1 MRRKLVVLL
10 TLGVGLVSL
19 LATAL
24 DVGDAEAQRGRRGR
38 RQRGGAAAA
47 EAPPPNSDAIAGAL
61 GDLRWGMEPRQV
73 HEYFVTK
80 IRERY
85 RIRLAKAPGTIE
97 EDRIRAE
104 MDTEIRRLRE
114 SYVRFDGAR
123 TGWDLSFLR
132 TEFTHGNRES
142 MLVYRDENSQNF
154 YFFIGG
160 RLWKWFK
167 AFDASV
173 FQGQSFDQFAQAVQ
187 GRFGRAAERSG
198 RLVADGPEQHWLEWQ
213 DQGTRLRA
221 VDQTRFY
228 GFYCLVFEDRGTLG
242 RLAQLRTNT
251 IQTGNQGGHA
261 LVESVTLPE
270 GGEAT
275 SDDGHADIVDRLT
288 GQVRRRP
295 EAPAGG
301 QGAQRGGS
309 GSSGSGSSG
318 SSPSPG
324 GSSGS
329 TGSSSGSG
337 SGQGRSLTLDD
348 L

>member
-10 TLGVGLVSL
+10 TLGVSLVSL
-19 LATAL
+19 VAL
-24 DVGDAEAQRGRRGR
+24 SLDAGGAEAQRRRR
-38 RQRGGAAAA
+38 RQRGQAAA
-47 EAPPPNSDAIAGAL
+47 EQAPPNCEAIAGAL
-61 GDLRWGMEPRQV
+61 GDLRWGMEPRAV
-73 HEYFVTK
+73 HQYFVTK
-80 IRERY
+80 IRERF
-85 RIRLAKAPGTIE
+85 RERLSKAPGTIE

-104 MDTEIRRLRE
+104 MEQEIRRLRE
-114 SYVRFDGAR
+114 SYVRFDGDR

-187 GRFGRAAERSG
+187 GRFGRAAERTG
-198 RLVADGPEQHWLEWQ
+198 RLVEGGPEQHWLEWQ
-213 DQGTRLRA
+213 DQSTRLRA

-242 RLAQLRTNT
+242 RLSELRTNT
-251 IQTGNQGGHA
+251 IDTNNQGGHA
-261 LVESVTLPE
+261 LVESVILPE
-270 GGEAT
+270 GGEAET
-275 SDDGHADIVDRLT
+275 TDSQADSVDRIT
-288 GQVRRRP
+288 GNIRRRP
-295 EAPAGG
+295 EPAQGG
-301 QGAQRGGS
+301 QGAQGGQRGSQGRGS
-309 GSSGSGSSG
+309 SGSSG
-318 SSPSPG
+318 SSSTSERPSQG
-324 GSSGS
+324 GS
-329 TGSSSGSG
+329 
-337 SGQGRSLTLDD
+337 GRSLSLDD